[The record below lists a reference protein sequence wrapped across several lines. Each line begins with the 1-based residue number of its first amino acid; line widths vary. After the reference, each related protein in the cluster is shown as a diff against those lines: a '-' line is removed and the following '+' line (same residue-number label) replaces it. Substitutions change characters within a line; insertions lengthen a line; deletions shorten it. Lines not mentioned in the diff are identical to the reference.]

1 MSVRAGRLVLLCVC
15 LAVTGG
21 AAVHVTVADRQRH
34 AMLFQPVELRC
45 HFSSSSSQ
53 VPVVQWWYK
62 SYCHDD
68 TRSSFGLP
76 QPPVPRGPGSG
87 ADARLDCADSGRTV
101 RPVASGQG
109 SSMTLGE
116 YYRGRDIA
124 IINKADLRI
133 KQLQWGDTGVYFCK
147 VIISDDLVG
156 QNEAQVEL
164 LVLGRMSA
172 ADDLLPD
179 IDVEIMPEWVFV
191 AAVTGGGVAVLLLV
205 ALCWCQCCPHSCC
218 CYVRC
223 CCCPETCCCPRHLY
237 EAGKVPKTAQVALYP
252 HYYMPSVPTVVS
264 TAPPS
269 LVSPKATAVASAE
282 NRMTR
287 AQSVSEL
294 SSLRDGES
302 NGHHTYRHGQ
312 RMELEP
318 KADHRDGP
326 RDSDVLPP
334 QSRWKPRSEHLQRK
348 PLGTCGRT
356 RSLDELED
364 FASSC
369 DRRGRWTEFRGV
381 EDSYGL
387 EMQNRS
393 LGAGPRLNDERD
405 GYRSR
410 RHGKEST
417 WGHRLS
423 PPPSP
428 RGEGRNYD
436 DALLSSLLEEK
447 ARGRV
452 GGGEHYSNPSPS
464 NRTEEEDS
472 LPPYTE
478 RSTEPSAWPFSYQRS
493 PSGPSYTLQ
502 ERRQERPRKTNTL
515 LSRDA
520 LIV

>member
-1 MSVRAGRLVLLCVC
+1 
-15 LAVTGG
+15 
-21 AAVHVTVADRQRH
+21 
-34 AMLFQPVELRC
+34 MLFQPVELRC

-101 RPVASGQG
+101 RPVAS
-109 SSMTLGE
+109 E
-116 YYRGRDIA
+116 
-124 IINKADLRI
+124 ADLRI

-179 IDVEIMPEWVFV
+179 IDVEIMP
-191 AAVTGGGVAVLLLV
+191 
-205 ALCWCQCCPHSCC
+205 
-218 CYVRC
+218 
-223 CCCPETCCCPRHLY
+223 
-237 EAGKVPKTAQVALYP
+237 
-252 HYYMPSVPTVVS
+252 VVS

-452 GGGEHYSNPSPS
+452 GGGERYSNPSPS

-502 ERRQERPRKTNTL
+502 ERRQERPRK
-515 LSRDA
+515 
-520 LIV
+520 

>member
-164 LVLGRMSA
+164 LVL
-172 ADDLLPD
+172 
-179 IDVEIMPEWVFV
+179 V
-191 AAVTGGGVAVLLLV
+191 
-205 ALCWCQCCPHSCC
+205 
-218 CYVRC
+218 
-223 CCCPETCCCPRHLY
+223 Y

-502 ERRQERPRKTNTL
+502 ERRQERPRKTQNTL